1 MYFFLEFT
9 RKNPTEGTI
18 HYLQMLFCKLPC
30 ESINLGGPATQL
42 VVPGKEQ
49 KNICVA
55 AHNDYNL
62 DAGRPGKIARESWF
76 KGSYK
81 EFWAIFD
88 GQKVPKISKNF
99 AV

>member
-1 MYFFLEFT
+1 M
-9 RKNPTEGTI
+9 
-18 HYLQMLFCKLPC
+18 
-30 ESINLGGPATQL
+30 
-42 VVPGKEQ
+42 VPGKEQ

-62 DAGRPGKIARESWF
+62 DAGGKIARESWF
-76 KGSYK
+76 KGQTNKTFCLFFGERISYK

-88 GQKVPKISKNF
+88 GRCQKAYYF